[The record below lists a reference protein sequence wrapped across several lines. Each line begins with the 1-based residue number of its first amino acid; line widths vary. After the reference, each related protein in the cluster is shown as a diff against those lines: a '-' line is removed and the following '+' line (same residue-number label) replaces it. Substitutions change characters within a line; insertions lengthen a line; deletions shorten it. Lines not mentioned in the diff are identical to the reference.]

1 MDSWDFGIAKQIHL
15 WLECANT
22 IIRCDKV
29 LTRPTGYF
37 VEFELILY
45 IYIPS
50 YIFYSVPESIYKPSV
65 NGLKFT
71 QTKVT
76 LVITNLDIE
85 TPITMRTVLMMQP
98 RLLSPKGD
106 EARLARRQEIL
117 DPSCRHSGLPDT
129 DSNISNSYT
138 GLGAACRK
146 IQIGI
151 ATARWRSHHLA

>member
-1 MDSWDFGIAKQIHL
+1 MDSWDFGIAKQIYL

-50 YIFYSVPESIYKPSV
+50 YIFYSVPESI
-65 NGLKFT
+65 F
-71 QTKVT
+71 
-76 LVITNLDIE
+76 ITNLGIE

-117 DPSCRHSGLPDT
+117 DPSCRHSGLLDT

-151 ATARWRSHHLA
+151 ATARWLSHHLA

>member
-1 MDSWDFGIAKQIHL
+1 MLQIS
-15 WLECANT
+15 
-22 IIRCDKV
+22 R
-29 LTRPTGYF
+29 
-37 VEFELILY
+37 
-45 IYIPS
+45 
-50 YIFYSVPESIYKPSV
+50 PSV

-98 RLLSPKGD
+98 STTSIFMISGYRHADFSIKNRNSQTGLLSPKGD

>member
-1 MDSWDFGIAKQIHL
+1 MDSWDFGIAKQIYL

-37 VEFELILY
+37 FEFELILY

-50 YIFYSVPESIYKPSV
+50 YIFYSVPESIFAQAQKNATHGYRHADFSIKNRNS
-65 NGLKFT
+65 
-71 QTKVT
+71 QTG
-76 LVITNLDIE
+76 
-85 TPITMRTVLMMQP
+85 
-98 RLLSPKGD
+98 LLSPKGD